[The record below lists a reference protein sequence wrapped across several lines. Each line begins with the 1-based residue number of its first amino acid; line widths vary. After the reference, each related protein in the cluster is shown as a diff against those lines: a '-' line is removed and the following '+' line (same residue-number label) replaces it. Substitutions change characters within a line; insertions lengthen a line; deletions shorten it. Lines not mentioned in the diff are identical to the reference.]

1 MTPSQESSL
10 ETLFYTES
18 QKRLKSI
25 RETLAAYKKGLG
37 GLDKILATLHTLKGS
52 SNMMGMKELAQDFH
66 LLEEEFGKVDSPQSE
81 MLAEAESLLRT
92 IEERLEGEPSA
103 ETSFAPNGATHDNA
117 LVVFQHLLGSVSR
130 LQTLSANLKGRE
142 YEDIDLEVGRIT
154 ELAFRSVFAPARNL
168 FAGLHELQKAVGK
181 SERKTAK
188 LVCRTS
194 TDQILRDYLTELRGT
209 LVHLV
214 TNCMVHGI
222 EAPAVRR
229 EAGKSP
235 EGVITVEVYQEE
247 QRLCLE
253 IRDDGGGVDVGKL
266 RTAFERENGEQKW
279 DTLGHQARMNLLFEQ
294 GRTLREATDIHS
306 GRGVGL
312 AAVRESVERLN
323 GKVYFTPVEVGTALR
338 IELPSPFFLSRCL
351 MVRDQGRLFGI
362 LTSSV
367 RQVKATEKERSRPSL
382 AQCFGYQIDPDS
394 SGSYTLCPPSNEED
408 PSAQAGFTVTECSG
422 LQELLVYAL
431 PRVDNLNLSAVGL
444 AECFGEQVF
453 VVDLE
458 ELAPTRAVHHI
469 DKKSVEPGLRKRL
482 LVVDDSITTRSILSD
497 VLRRAGYA
505 VEEARDG
512 NEGRI
517 ALETGQFD
525 LVVSDLEM
533 PHCNGLQLLEWIR
546 SEESPVSDIPF
557 LLFTSRDDV
566 KSFETAQLLGA
577 DRCLSKGH
585 FQEAPFLKLLEQL
598 L

>member
-25 RETLAAYKKGLG
+25 RDTLAAYKKGQG

-52 SNMMGMKELAQDFH
+52 ANMMGMKELAQEFH
-66 LLEEEFGKVDSPQSE
+66 LLEEEFGKVDSPHSE
-81 MLAEAESLLRT
+81 VLAVAESLLRAV
-92 IEERLEGEPSA
+92 EGKLDGEQSA
-103 ETSFAPNGATHDNA
+103 EASIATDSSQHNA
-117 LVVFQHLLGSVSR
+117 LAVFQLLLGSVSR
-130 LQTLSANLKGRE
+130 LQALSAGLKGRE
-142 YEDIDLEVGRIT
+142 HEDIDLEVGRIT

-168 FAGLHELQKAVGK
+168 FSGLHELQQVVGK

-188 LVCRTS
+188 LICKTS

-222 EAPAVRR
+222 EAPALRR
-229 EAGKSP
+229 KAGKSP

-266 RTAFERENGEQKW
+266 RTAFERENEEQKW
-279 DTLGHQARMNLLFEQ
+279 DSLGHQAQMNLLFEQ
-294 GRTLREATDIHS
+294 GRTLREAADIHS

-338 IELPSPFFLSRCL
+338 IELPSPFFLTRCL

-367 RQVKATEKERSRPSL
+367 RQVKATEKERSLPSL

-394 SGSYTLCPPSNEED
+394 PGPYTLCPPSTEEE
-408 PSAQAGFTVTECSG
+408 PSAHGGFTVAECSG
-422 LQELLVYAL
+422 IQELLVYAL
-431 PRVDNLNLSAVGL
+431 PQVDNLNLSSVGL
-444 AECFGEQVF
+444 AECFGEQLF

-458 ELAPTRAVHHI
+458 ELAPTRAALRI
-469 DKKSVEPGLRKRL
+469 QEKSVETALRKRL
-482 LVVDDSITTRSILSD
+482 LVVDDSITTRSILTD

-505 VEEARDG
+505 VEEATDG

-517 ALETGQFD
+517 ALETRTFD

-533 PHCNGLQLLEWIR
+533 PNCNGLELLEWIR
-546 SEESPVSDIPF
+546 SEESPVTDIPF
-557 LLFTSRDDV
+557 LLFTSRDDI

-577 DRCLSKGH
+577 DRCLSKGQ
-585 FQEAPFLKLLEQL
+585 FQEAPFLRLLEQL